1 MLLTNPKDKAGDF
14 LEALLHNVKNEI
26 FHIKYNVLERRMY
39 IAKNRKNLQG
49 QIVSDGISG
58 KERAFDTV

>member
-1 MLLTNPKDKAGDF
+1 

-26 FHIKYNVLERRMY
+26 FHIKYNVLERIMY

-49 QIVSDGISG
+49 QIISDGVSG
-58 KERAFDTV
+58 KERAFDIV